1 MKVTPD
7 EAAMADPQAMLA
19 VMPAEAPL
27 KERAAS
33 DPLAEFVQQHGGKL
47 VIRRILIANNGMAAT
62 KAIFSMRN
70 WSQLELGCDAL
81 EFIAMASKDDLD
93 ANAEFIRLADS
104 YVEVPAGKNSNNYAN
119 VDLICKVAK
128 EMNVDAVWPGWGHA
142 SENPAL
148 PRTLKEMDIMFLGP
162 EQNVM
167 YILGDKIA
175 STILAQSAGVP
186 CIPWSGDG
194 LTAELE
200 SDGTISEETFKKACV
215 TTVDECVAQ
224 ANRIGYPVLLKA
236 SEGGGGKGIRK
247 VGTEE
252 ECKNAFEQIQAEVVG
267 SPVFV
272 MQLCGG
278 ARHLEVQLIGDE
290 YGNAV
295 ALSGRDCS
303 TQRRFQKIFEEGPP
317 IVAPKEVFRKM
328 EVAAMKL
335 AKAVGYRG
343 AGTVEYLFQ
352 PSTGEYSFL
361 ELNPRLQVEH
371 PVTEG
376 ITGVNMPATQLMV
389 GMGIALSRVPE
400 IRRFYGK
407 EVDGAEPIDF
417 IEEEY
422 IYPTSHVLAARITAE
437 NPDDRFRP
445 TSGKIERV
453 RFQST
458 PQLWGYFSVGAN
470 GKIHE
475 FADSQFGHIF
485 AKGAD
490 RNQARRIMQQ
500 GLRSMGLVGEI
511 RNPIEYLVELSD
523 TKEFKENTIDTAW
536 LDKLIADKSVGAETE
551 WPEAVFYAACF
562 RAHEFAKAEAA
573 KILDG
578 IERGQLPLKADLT
591 KLRSFPVEVAYEG
604 TKYNWQ
610 CVRTRDDSFALTVG
624 DTTIDCKIREQ
635 ADGALYVA
643 QGDRVARV
651 LGTEEPLGLR
661 MTMSF
666 RSESGSSSAST
677 VVFPNLRDPSELRS
691 EFNGKVVRYL
701 VADGES
707 VGKDEPYV
715 ELEAM
720 KMIMSLRADEAGK
733 IQQSLSP
740 GAIVAPGQLLA
751 TLDLADPSSVQTVKT
766 FSGEYPLKLDA
777 VGDNA
782 VETIEET
789 LMAQLS
795 GYAI

>member
-1 MKVTPD
+1 
-7 EAAMADPQAMLA
+7 MLA
-19 VMPAEAPL
+19 VMPGEAVV
-27 KERAAS
+27 KEDSGAAS
-33 DPLAEFVQQHGGKL
+33 DPLADFVQKHGGKR

-81 EFIAMASKDDLD
+81 EFVAMASKDDLD

-119 VDLICKVAK
+119 VELICKVAK
-128 EMNVDAVWPGWGHA
+128 EQNVDAVWPGWGHA

-148 PRTLKEMDIMFLGP
+148 PRTLKEMGIMFLGP
-162 EQNVM
+162 ESNVM

-175 STILAQSAGVP
+175 STILAQSANVP

-215 TTVDECVAQ
+215 TKVDECVAQ

-247 VGTEE
+247 VSSEE
-252 ECKNAFEQIQAEVVG
+252 ECKNAFEQIQTEVVG

-290 YGNAV
+290 HGDAV
-295 ALSGRDCS
+295 ALNGRDCS

-317 IVAPKEVFRKM
+317 SVAPKATFRKM

-376 ITGVNMPATQLMV
+376 ITGVNLPATQLMI
-389 GMGIALSRVPE
+389 GMGIPLSRIPD
-400 IRRFYGK
+400 IRRFHGK
-407 EVDGAEPIDF
+407 DIDGTEPIDF
-417 IEEEY
+417 INEQY
-422 IYPTSHVLAARITAE
+422 IYPTSHVCAARITAE
-437 NPDDRFRP
+437 NPDDGFRP

-453 RFQST
+453 RFQSN
-458 PQLWGYFSVGAN
+458 PSLWGYFSVGAN

-485 AKGAD
+485 AKGVD
-490 RNQARRIMQQ
+490 REQARKIMQQ
-500 GLRSMGLVGEI
+500 GLRQMGVVGEI

-523 TKEFKENTIDTAW
+523 TEEFQNNTIDTAW
-536 LDKLIADKSVGAETE
+536 LDQLIADKSMGTQTGFA
-551 WPEAVFYAACF
+551 EAVFYAACF
-562 RAHEFAKAEAA
+562 RAHQFAKEESA

-578 IERGQLPLKADLT
+578 LSRGQLPLKADLS

-643 QGDRVARV
+643 VGDRVARV
-651 LGTEEPLGLR
+651 MGAEEALGLR

-666 RSESGSSSAST
+666 RSETGSSSSST
-677 VVFPNLRDPSELRS
+677 VTFPNLRDPSELRS

-701 VADGES
+701 VADGEE

-720 KMIMSLRADEAGK
+720 KMIMSLRAEDAGK

-751 TLDLADPSSVQTVKT
+751 TLDLSDPGSVQTVKT
-766 FSGEYPLKLDA
+766 FSGEYPLQLA
-777 VGDNA
+777 AAGDSSA
-782 VETIEET
+782 TIEDT
-789 LMAQLS
+789 LMAQMN
-795 GYAI
+795 GYAISPSMASTD